1 MSVNHFDDHEV
12 QMLELSALH
21 QWKEGADKEATKIT
35 PLAIPTQ
42 HSVMYHFWGERFKTI
57 QS

>member
-1 MSVNHFDDHEV
+1 MSVNHFDGHEV

-35 PLAIPTQ
+35 VTPLAIPTQ
-42 HSVMYHFWGERFKTI
+42 RSVMHHFWGGKI
-57 QS
+57 